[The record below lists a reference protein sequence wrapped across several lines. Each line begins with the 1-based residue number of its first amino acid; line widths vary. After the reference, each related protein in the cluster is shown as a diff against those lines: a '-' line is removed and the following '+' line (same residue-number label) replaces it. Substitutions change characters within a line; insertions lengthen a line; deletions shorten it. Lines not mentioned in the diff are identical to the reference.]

1 MHLRLNI
8 ANTYKV
14 ILQSLIVYDV
24 VCLFIFAFDMCV
36 SAPMEMTQV
45 NYRRALHGI
54 DQKSI

>member
-14 ILQSLIVYDV
+14 IQSLIVCDV

-45 NYRRALHGI
+45 NYRRAIHGI